1 MQVLLRGNCREEL
14 KKIKRAMQL
23 AVFAAYHL
31 SLETSFLADEGAT
44 VPRTLSMSLI
54 DAPDLQT
61 HRDYVS
67 AGPADH
73 SIPDNLRDA
82 EEKYPHNASISHI
95 FENIS
100 ASSTLLAPSTLLPFD
115 GASEGTVLECRASE
129 FPVDH
134 VNSQDLSSSCHP
146 NASCIKHLI
155 SPCSLS
161 DGFRTSCAVT
171 NYDDPYRFLQSS
183 IACGAYNDRAI
194 TEPCPL
200 ENCRSHPSID
210 NLQSGNTDAKDKLSA
225 GYLSGTD
232 NNQSILVSLSR
243 TCIPKSLACERSH
256 LLRIKFY
263 GSFDKP
269 LGRYLREDLFD
280 QVLLILFCVT
290 YYAEI
295 FLSFFPSSKELIC
308 YFSKL
313 HSSCV
318 YFSGILLP
326 IMQGAFRITC

>member
-44 VPRTLSMSLI
+44 VPRTPSMSLI

-61 HRDYVS
+61 HRDYIS

-73 SIPDNLRDA
+73 NIPDNLRDT
-82 EEKYPHNASISHI
+82 EEKCPHNVSISQI
-95 FENIS
+95 FEKIS

-115 GASEGTVLECRASE
+115 GVSQGTVPECRASE

-161 DGFRTSCAVT
+161 DGFRSSCAVT
-171 NYDDPYRFLQSS
+171 NFDDPNKFLQSS
-183 IACGAYNDRAI
+183 IACGACYDRASS
-194 TEPCPL
+194 TEQCPL
-200 ENCRSHPSID
+200 QNCRSHPSIG
-210 NLQSGNTDAKDKLSA
+210 NLQSGDTDAKDKLSA

-232 NNQSILVSLSR
+232 NNQSILVSLSS

-269 LGRYLREDLFD
+269 LGRYLREDLCRNIPVF
-280 QVLLILFCVT
+280 F
-290 YYAEI
+290 
-295 FLSFFPSSKELIC
+295 FSFFERT
-308 YFSKL
+308 
-313 HSSCV
+313 H
-318 YFSGILLP
+318 LL
-326 IMQGAFRITC
+326 FF